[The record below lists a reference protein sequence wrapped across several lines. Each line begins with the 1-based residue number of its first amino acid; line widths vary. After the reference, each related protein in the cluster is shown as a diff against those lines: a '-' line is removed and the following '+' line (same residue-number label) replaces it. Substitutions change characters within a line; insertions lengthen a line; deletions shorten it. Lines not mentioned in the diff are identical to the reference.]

1 MIGLSDKFPEKIHRI
16 ERYETPFP
24 VKKVQKELILSLVK
38 INSKTFSFEEI
49 TYPTIPNCK
58 IIFETG
64 LAEAKIYNYI
74 DEEERNRFLKALRNE
89 TFKLLDLFV
98 AIRYY
103 QTNQEKNTPLNF
115 DYYLMRIIF
124 EKKVIEF
131 RVFHERGP
139 RHISP
144 EDLISIII
152 NEINKN
158 SIKKGKM
165 IIKKVDS

>member
-16 ERYETPFP
+16 ERYETTFP
-24 VKKVQKELILSLVK
+24 AKKVQKEIILSVVK
-38 INSKTFSFEEI
+38 INSKTLSFEEI

-58 IIFETG
+58 IIFEIG

-103 QTNQEKNTPLNF
+103 QINREKSTPLNF

-144 EDLISIII
+144 EDLVSIII
-152 NEINKN
+152 NEINKK
-158 SIKKGKM
+158 SIKKGKI
-165 IIKKVDS
+165 IIKKIDS

>member
-16 ERYETPFP
+16 ERYETTFP
-24 VKKVQKELILSLVK
+24 AKKVQKELILSVVK
-38 INSKTFSFEEI
+38 INSKTLSFEEI

-58 IIFETG
+58 IIFEIG

-103 QTNQEKNTPLNF
+103 QINREKSTPLNF

-144 EDLISIII
+144 EDLVSIII
-152 NEINKN
+152 NEINKK
-158 SIKKGKM
+158 SIKKGKI
-165 IIKKVDS
+165 IIKKIDS